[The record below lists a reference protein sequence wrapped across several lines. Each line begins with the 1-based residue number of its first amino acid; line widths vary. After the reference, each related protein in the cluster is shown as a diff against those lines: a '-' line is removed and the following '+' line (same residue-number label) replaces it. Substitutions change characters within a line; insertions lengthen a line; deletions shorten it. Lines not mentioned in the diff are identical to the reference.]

1 MQEDTSITFHYLFK
15 NFSILRFHISWSC
28 DLVFYCI
35 NIISAILINELNWI
49 GFIVPSTHFRSFRD
63 SQDWRFCFKVSFTM
77 KKIWDPDTKPS
88 HLLED
93 RVTDFDKWKKKVSVN
108 EGNQKS
114 LTKFTRWPSFGSNCP
129 NFTIYVTGQWIDA
142 TDEIQSKS
150 PDWFMKVTITFP
162 LVTKLFTRK
171 WSFKQLFFL

>member
-1 MQEDTSITFHYLFK
+1 MNWIELGLLSH
-15 NFSILRFHISWSC
+15 RHISGHLGTNRIEDFVSRSHLQWKKYENLIQNLPTC
-28 DLVFYCI
+28 WKIELQ
-35 NIISAILINELNWI
+35 ILINE
-49 GFIVPSTHFRSFRD
+49 
-63 SQDWRFCFKVSFTM
+63 
-77 KKIWDPDTKPS
+77 
-88 HLLED
+88 
-93 RVTDFDKWKKKVSVN
+93 KKKVSVN